1 MFGLFVYNK
10 RQNGRTN
17 LAQIFCWT
25 SRDHREG
32 LRTIKILK
40 KSFFFKFYK
49 KIKILEN
56 PLFFLFNDQK

>member
-1 MFGLFVYNK
+1 MFGLFVSNK
-10 RQNGRTN
+10 RWNGWTDQ
-17 LAQIFCWT
+17 AQFFCGT

-32 LRTIKILK
+32 LRTIKIFK
-40 KSFFFKFYK
+40 KSFFLNFIK